1 MKILYED
8 NHVIAVFKP
17 CGLLAQGDGSNH
29 SSLLDQ
35 VREFIKVRDKKPG
48 NVFIGLLHRL
58 DRNVSGIVLF
68 AKTSKGASRLSEQFR
83 ERDISKIYHAWVEG
97 RLERPKAILKHYL
110 RRDEARRVTHA
121 YDKPLPGSQEAMLF
135 YEVLKYDEN
144 AGVGGVKVD
153 GQGAGHGENQGA
165 NNTDGAK
172 NLAGASGSRGASLVR
187 IELMTG
193 RRHQI
198 RSQFGSIGHP
208 IIGDVK
214 YGAKGAH
221 PDSLLDLYATELTFT
236 TATTGQPITISLPV
250 PDKPGVGIKE

>member
-1 MKILYED
+1 MLKFEKMKILYED

-17 CGLLAQGDGSNH
+17 CGLLAQGDGSKH
-29 SSLLDQ
+29 PSLLDQ
-35 VREFIKVRDKKPG
+35 VREFIKERDKKPG

-97 RLERPKAILKHYL
+97 KLERSKAILKHYL

-135 YEVLKYDEN
+135 YEVLKYDPS
-144 AGVGGVKVD
+144 A
-153 GQGAGHGENQGA
+153 
-165 NNTDGAK
+165 
-172 NLAGASGSRGASLVR
+172 GASLVR

-236 TATTGQPITISLPV
+236 TATTGQPVTISLPV